1 MAYTA
6 VIPVRAG
13 STRVKDKNIRPF
25 AGSSLLEVKIEQL
38 KRISYI
44 DQIVVSSDSEQMLE
58 LATCK
63 EVMAIRR
70 PIEYCDEKSKSFNEV
85 VRYIAQEQ
93 VSTEDMMWVPCV
105 CPLLE
110 DNSIIKAMEIYECI
124 KRGEISNDSL
134 VSAKLLQEYV
144 FDEHGP
150 INFSVEHHVPSQRL
164 PRWHTIQNGFFIA
177 PRIKMIEWGFVYGRN
192 PFLYEIDDFQLL
204 DIDNQEQ
211 FEIAEL
217 LYLRRNGKQD

>member
-25 AGSSLLEVKIEQL
+25 ADSSLLEVKIEQL

-63 EVMAIRR
+63 GVMAIRR

-134 VSAKLLQEYV
+134 ATMAHNSK
-144 FDEHGP
+144 
-150 INFSVEHHVPSQRL
+150 
-164 PRWHTIQNGFFIA
+164 W
-177 PRIKMIEWGFVYGRN
+177 
-192 PFLYEIDDFQLL
+192 FLYCT
-204 DIDNQEQ
+204 
-211 FEIAEL
+211 
-217 LYLRRNGKQD
+217 

>member
-63 EVMAIRR
+63 GVMAMR
-70 PIEYCDEKSKSFNEV
+70 KVN
-85 VRYIAQEQ
+85 
-93 VSTEDMMWVPCV
+93 
-105 CPLLE
+105 LLMRLSGILHR
-110 DNSIIKAMEIYECI
+110 NKY
-124 KRGEISNDSL
+124 
-134 VSAKLLQEYV
+134 LQ
-144 FDEHGP
+144 
-150 INFSVEHHVPSQRL
+150 R
-164 PRWHTIQNGFFIA
+164 T
-177 PRIKMIEWGFVYGRN
+177 
-192 PFLYEIDDFQLL
+192 
-204 DIDNQEQ
+204 
-211 FEIAEL
+211 
-217 LYLRRNGKQD
+217 